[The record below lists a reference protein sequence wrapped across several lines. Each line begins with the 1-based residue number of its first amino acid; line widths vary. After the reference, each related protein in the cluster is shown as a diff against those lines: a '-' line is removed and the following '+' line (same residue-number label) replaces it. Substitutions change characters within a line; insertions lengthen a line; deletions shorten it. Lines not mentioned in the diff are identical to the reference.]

1 MEQENIGKFIHELRK
16 TQGITQKQLAEKI
29 GISDKTVSKWENGNG
44 IPDTGLLLPLCEI
57 LGISV
62 NELLSCEKLPPE
74 DYSKKA
80 EENIMDLL
88 KDKEKNNRSSRIPVI
103 IGVVLAILSVLIL
116 FGVNVGSFSTIVYFI
131 DIPTLLIIAV
141 ICATCVFLSGART
154 SYDVLKMI
162 QKIVIPIGVF
172 SFFFSV
178 VIILGNISDLSKLG
192 PSLAVA
198 ILSVIYSLL
207 IYLIVVTIVSR
218 KEKREK

>member
-116 FGVNVGSFSTIVYFI
+116 FGVNVGGFSTIVYFI

-198 ILSVIYSLL
+198 ILSVIYSLI